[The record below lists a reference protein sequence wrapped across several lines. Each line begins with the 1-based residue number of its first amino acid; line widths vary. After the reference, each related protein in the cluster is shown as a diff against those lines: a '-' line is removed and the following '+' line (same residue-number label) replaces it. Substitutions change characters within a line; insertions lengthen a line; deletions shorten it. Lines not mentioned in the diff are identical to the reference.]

1 MFLAGDDGGGD
12 DDENATVGAF
22 CRAQAVSGEDRREL
36 LCSLPLTKAV
46 LVCTAPPWICY

>member
-1 MFLAGDDGGGD
+1 MFLAGDDDGGD

-22 CRAQAVSGEDRREL
+22 CRAQAVSASL
-36 LCSLPLTKAV
+36 LCTLPLTKAV